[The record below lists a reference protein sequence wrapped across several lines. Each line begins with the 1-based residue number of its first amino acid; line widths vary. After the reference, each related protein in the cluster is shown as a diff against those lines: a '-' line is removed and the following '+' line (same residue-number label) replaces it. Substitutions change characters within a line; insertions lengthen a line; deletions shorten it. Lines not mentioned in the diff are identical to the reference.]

1 MRRFPRREADIVALA
16 NSIISGLTEQADD
29 FSSPP
34 LGPSELQNLVDSY
47 HKRQDETAE
56 ARSALTEAV
65 KAKHESLAALVS
77 GMKKV
82 LRYAEDAVDH
92 HDIKLKALGWRTR
105 REATPLQPPGQ
116 VGVLEVKEEGRGWV
130 SLAWEKPSDGG
141 KVAVYLVQSRRGGDS
156 DWSDAAVAFETNV
169 ELSGQDRGVQMF
181 YRVVAANKA
190 GEGLYSNEID
200 AWL

>member
-16 NSIISGLTEQADD
+16 NSVISGLTEQADD

-34 LGPSELQNLVDSY
+34 LRPSELQNLVDSY
-47 HKRQDETAE
+47 HKRRDEIVE

-65 KAKHESLAALVS
+65 KAKDESLAALVS
-77 GMKKV
+77 GTKKV

-92 HDIKLKALGWRTR
+92 HDTKLKALGWRTR
-105 REATPLQPPGQ
+105 RKATPLQPPGQ
-116 VGVLEVKEEGRGWV
+116 VRVLEVKEEGRGWV

-141 KVAVYLVQSRRGGDS
+141 KVAVYLVQARRGDDS
-156 DWSDAAVAFETNV
+156 DWSDANVAFETNV

-190 GEGLYSNEID
+190 GEGVYSNEVD